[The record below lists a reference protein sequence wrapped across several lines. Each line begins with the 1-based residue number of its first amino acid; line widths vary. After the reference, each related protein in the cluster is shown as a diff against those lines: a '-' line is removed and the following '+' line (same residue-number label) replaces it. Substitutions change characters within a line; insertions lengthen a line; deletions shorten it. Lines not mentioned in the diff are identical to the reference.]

1 MKLLGRQYG
10 NPFKLLACYRHETKR
25 MTKIKPGD
33 AAEFSRLFNFLIK
46 YKRLQYSNNQN
57 LLDTPDVICMILL
70 KVPVFLQDRWN
81 RHVHKIRKNQTRE
94 PGLLDLTNFTKDEM
108 ALVIDP
114 LYSREA
120 VGQYEDKP
128 LKPHKPKKMQ
138 SYAIKETRKEKLQ
151 SAQYVKTSM
160 ILGSAQQFWNKLL
173 RIEVRPFTRNVFLMV
188 V

>member
-1 MKLLGRQYG
+1 M
-10 NPFKLLACYRHETKR
+10 ACYRHETKR

-33 AAEFSRLFNFLIK
+33 AADFRRLFNFLIK

-57 LLDTPDVICMILL
+57 LLDTPNVICMILL

-81 RHVHKIRKNQTRE
+81 RHVHKIRKNQTRQ

-151 SAQYVKTSM
+151 SAQYVKASM
-160 ILGSAQQFWNKLL
+160 ILRSAQQFG
-173 RIEVRPFTRNVFLMV
+173 TSC
-188 V
+188 